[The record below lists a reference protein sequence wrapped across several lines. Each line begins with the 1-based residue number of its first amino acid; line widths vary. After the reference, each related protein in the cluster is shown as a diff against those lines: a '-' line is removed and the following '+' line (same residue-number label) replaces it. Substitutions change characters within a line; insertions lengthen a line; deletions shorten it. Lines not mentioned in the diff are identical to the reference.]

1 MTSIRLKLTANLVL
15 AGALPLVA
23 AIVTLFTYGY
33 RQQVNNTGSTYRSE
47 AEHVVMNLEAITQRQ
62 VDAVHDLLILSDLAE
77 SLQAHIKT
85 MPKADPILIRDID
98 KNWADLDKNSS
109 LLTNILSN
117 RIAERMRDFQRT
129 HPLFAE
135 VFVTDMSGRL
145 VAATHKT
152 SDYYQ
157 ADENWWHR
165 ASDFKTWDAWI
176 GGLDFDKSAKV
187 LSLDVSMP
195 VFTHEADEAGKPV
208 GIMKAVID
216 VSPLFASIPF
226 LLSDQGAERE
236 IIREDGTVVLRL
248 LDENFSP
255 GGTGLTPRSMER
267 LKEDPSG
274 WHVEQFQNGE
284 GIEMIGIAPL
294 HLFGVYSMAL
304 KHASEDPYFVIV
316 RHEADALL
324 SPLRR
329 QIIFIVAAGILL
341 TGFSVWLGNY
351 FSNKHLLVPLETI
364 RRAAQSVAATTNPE
378 KRRKTEHPFI
388 KYTDTSTEDM
398 VAKATEIQTNDEL
411 GRFSKDFVSMAHQL
425 LNYQNKLEADVA
437 AKTAEIQK
445 DLSMARDF
453 QQALLPQ
460 TYPLVPS
467 EESDENAIT
476 LSFGHAYHPTAQLSG
491 DFYDLIKIN
500 DHCVGIIVADVMGH
514 GTRSALVTAIFRA
527 LLQEATGSAQDPAKF
542 LAALNKAFYSIIE
555 ETGQVVFV
563 TAVYLVID
571 TITGKASCA
580 SAGHPSPLRANRSTG
595 IIEPVFSQAYNGPAL
610 GLLRE
615 STHQALT
622 WDMLD
627 EDMVFLFT
635 DGIIEASDLGGDEY
649 GVERLTQ
656 SIRSN
661 LNHDL
666 SKQVTKVVDSIM
678 RFTHPNPIQDDV
690 CLIAIK
696 ASLQSTSS
704 SEETLVD
711 AAKHL

>member
-15 AGALPLVA
+15 AAALPLVA
-23 AIVTLFTYGY
+23 AIVTLITYGY

-62 VDAVHDLLILSDLAE
+62 VDAVHDLLVLSNLPE
-77 SLQAHIKT
+77 LLNNHVNT
-85 MPKADPILIRDID
+85 MPV
-98 KNWADLDKNSS
+98 ADLHQIHNIDNNWSNLDENDTLLSS
-109 LLTNILSN
+109 ILSN
-117 RIAERMRDFQRT
+117 PIAERMRSFQRT

-145 VAATHKT
+145 VAATQKT

-157 ADENWWHR
+157 ADEDWWHH
-165 ASDFKTWDAWI
+165 ASSYKTWDAWI
-176 GGLDFDKSAKV
+176 GGLEYDQSAKV

-195 VFTHEADEAGKPV
+195 VFRDETDGKAEAI

-216 VSPLFASIPF
+216 VSPLFASVPF
-226 LLSDQGAERE
+226 LLSDKNAERE

-248 LDENFSP
+248 LDENFTP
-255 GGTGLTPRSMER
+255 GGKGLTAQTMEQFR
-267 LKEDPSG
+267 KDPSS
-274 WHVEQFQNGE
+274 WQVEQFQDGE
-284 GIEMIGIAPL
+284 SLEMVGIAPL
-294 HLFGVYSMAL
+294 HLFGIYSKAIDR
-304 KHASEDPYFVIV
+304 ASEDPYFVIV

-329 QIIFIVAAGILL
+329 QIIFIVVAGILL
-341 TGFSVWLGNY
+341 TGFSVGLGNY
-351 FSNKHLLVPLETI
+351 FSNKHILIPLETI

-378 KRRKTEHPFI
+378 KRRQTKSPFT
-388 KYTDTSTEDM
+388 KHADSSTEDM

-467 EESDENAIT
+467 EGSGKNAIT
-476 LSFGHAYHPTAQLSG
+476 LTFGHAYQPTAQLSG

-527 LLQEATGSAQDPAKF
+527 LLQEATGSAKDPAHF

-571 TITGKASCA
+571 TLTGKASCA

-595 IIEPVFSQAYNGPAL
+595 VVEPVFSQAYNGPAL

-622 WDMLD
+622 WDMHD
-627 EDMVFLFT
+627 EDTVFLFT
-635 DGIIEASDLGGDEY
+635 DGIIEASDLDGEEY
-649 GVERLTQ
+649 GDKRLAE

-661 LNHDL
+661 LEHDL
-666 SKQVTKVVDSIM
+666 SKQVTKVVNSIM

-690 CLIAIK
+690 CLIAIE
-696 ASLQSTSS
+696 ARSQTVSP
-704 SEETLVD
+704 SEETLVR
-711 AAKHL
+711 